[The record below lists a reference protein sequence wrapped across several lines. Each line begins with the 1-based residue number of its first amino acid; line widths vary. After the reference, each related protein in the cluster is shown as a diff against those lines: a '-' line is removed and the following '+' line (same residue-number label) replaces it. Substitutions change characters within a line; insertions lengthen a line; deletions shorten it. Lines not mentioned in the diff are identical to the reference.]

1 MVLDIL
7 ELESW
12 LIARFRELGIEL
24 NKGFDFFSSGVD
36 SLKAIQIIG
45 LIIQTLDLGGNE
57 RSLPSMIVYDCGN
70 IMTLSRKL
78 YGLRV
83 GQESQ
88 KEDELA
94 LMRDMIR
101 QYSVF
106 PERLS
111 LVGSNTLENVA
122 VSIPSFRSWQKIG
135 ALYYENMLIPVII
148 QVLTGAT
155 GFLGTHL
162 LSELVANPRIAKIY
176 CLIRITNT
184 QSASERLELALKN
197 NHLSQLITS
206 PKIICLAC
214 NLAEPK
220 LGLDLHN
227 FKTLTAETT
236 HIIHCAWTVNFAL
249 PLPSFRADL
258 AGLQNLLSLSLST
271 TSRPEPAEFVFCSS
285 IAVGLGTL
293 PPALIPST
301 TLDLSQASSTGYA
314 RSKCVGEKVVQQAV
328 EKSGARARVARI
340 GQIVPS
346 RKDGATKL
354 WNQNEMIPLLIRSAK
369 IVGALPD
376 QLSGGD
382 SCNWMEVD
390 VVAGLI
396 CEIAGLSKNRENEE
410 REENYLYNLV
420 HPRSFSWRT
429 DFLPKLKELGL
440 MFQTVGYKEWLQKIR
455 DSESDL
461 VQNPSRKLLG
471 FWESQKWARGGEVRF
486 DTGVL
491 GGTMN
496 LSWTQLRVVDENL
509 VADIL
514 AAWKMIS

>member
-1 MVLDIL
+1 
-7 ELESW
+7 
-12 LIARFRELGIEL
+12 
-24 NKGFDFFSSGVD
+24 
-36 SLKAIQIIG
+36 
-45 LIIQTLDLGGNE
+45 
-57 RSLPSMIVYDCGN
+57 
-70 IMTLSRKL
+70 
-78 YGLRV
+78 
-83 GQESQ
+83 
-88 KEDELA
+88 
-94 LMRDMIR
+94 
-101 QYSVF
+101 
-106 PERLS
+106 
-111 LVGSNTLENVA
+111 
-122 VSIPSFRSWQKIG
+122 
-135 ALYYENMLIPVII
+135 MLIPVII

-162 LSELVANPRIAKIY
+162 LSELVANPRIVKIY
-176 CLIRITNT
+176 CLIRIINT
-184 QSASERLELALKN
+184 QTASERLELALKN
-197 NHLSQLITS
+197 NSFAHLITS

-214 NLAEPK
+214 SLAEPK

-227 FKTLTAETT
+227 FKILTTVTT

-285 IAVGLGTL
+285 IAVALGTL

-301 TLDLSQASSTGYA
+301 ILDLSQASSTGYE
-314 RSKCVGEKVVQQAV
+314 RSKCVGERVVQQAV
-328 EKSGARARVARI
+328 EKSGAKARVARI

-354 WNQNEMIPLLIRSAK
+354 WNKNEMIPLLIRSAK
-369 IVGALPD
+369 SVGALPD

-396 CEIAGLSKNRENEE
+396 CEIAGFSKRREKGEREN
-410 REENYLYNLV
+410 NFLYNLV
-420 HPRSFSWRT
+420 HPKSFSWRN
-429 DFLPKLKELGL
+429 DFLPKLKELGM

-455 DSESDL
+455 DSETDL

-471 FWESQKWARGGEVRF
+471 FWESQKWAENGEIRF

-491 GGTMN
+491 GGMRN
-496 LSWTQLRVVDENL
+496 LSWTELRVADGNL
-509 VADIL
+509 MAEIL
-514 AAWKMIS
+514 AAWKIVS

>member
-1 MVLDIL
+1 
-7 ELESW
+7 
-12 LIARFRELGIEL
+12 
-24 NKGFDFFSSGVD
+24 
-36 SLKAIQIIG
+36 
-45 LIIQTLDLGGNE
+45 
-57 RSLPSMIVYDCGN
+57 
-70 IMTLSRKL
+70 
-78 YGLRV
+78 
-83 GQESQ
+83 
-88 KEDELA
+88 
-94 LMRDMIR
+94 
-101 QYSVF
+101 
-106 PERLS
+106 
-111 LVGSNTLENVA
+111 
-122 VSIPSFRSWQKIG
+122 
-135 ALYYENMLIPVII
+135 MLIPVII

-162 LSELVANPRIAKIY
+162 LSELVANPRIVKIY

-184 QSASERLELALKN
+184 QTASQRLKLALKN
-197 NHLSQLITS
+197 NSFAHLITS

-214 NLAEPK
+214 SLAEPK

-271 TSRPEPAEFVFCSS
+271 SRPEPAEFVFCSS
-285 IAVGLGTL
+285 IAVALGTL

-314 RSKCVGEKVVQQAV
+314 RSKCVGEKVVQEAM
-328 EKSGARARVARI
+328 KNSGARARVARI

-346 RKDGATKL
+346 RKDGETKL

-369 IVGALPD
+369 SVGALPD

-390 VVAGLI
+390 VVAGSI
-396 CEIAGLSKNRENEE
+396 CEIAAFSKNRENGEQE
-410 REENYLYNLV
+410 DNFLYNLV

-455 DSESDL
+455 DSEADL

-471 FWESQKWARGGEVRF
+471 FWESQQWAENGEIRF
-486 DTGVL
+486 DSGVL
-491 GGTMN
+491 GGMKN
-496 LSWTQLRVVDENL
+496 LSWTELRVADGNL
-509 VADIL
+509 VAEIL
-514 AAWKMIS
+514 AAWKMVS